1 MVFCLRWNSLTITL
15 FILDVAEADQ
25 KRGHILSHLL
35 VKCQALLLKSGGDLL
50 DVNASL
56 ERVLTEIILE
66 AVDQLLLVDRELGAK
81 A

>member
-1 MVFCLRWNSLTITL
+1 
-15 FILDVAEADQ
+15 
-25 KRGHILSHLL
+25 
-35 VKCQALLLKSGGDLL
+35 LKSGGDLL